1 MNAIDMLKTDHRAIR
16 QIFTRFGELDEK
28 DQAGQREVVAE
39 LVKTLKA
46 HAIVEE
52 DHFYPA
58 VADAKG
64 EPPQKMEAASE
75 EHEHMDKMLDELAQM
90 SPSAPDYRQRF
101 FKLRDEFS
109 AHMREEEREVF
120 PAAKSALGAGGLNH
134 LGEVI
139 SQEKREIAREQR
151 N

>member
-1 MNAIDMLKTDHRAIR
+1 MNAIDMLKTDHKQIR
-16 QIFTRFGELDEK
+16 QIFARFAALDEK
-28 DQAGQREVVAE
+28 DHNGQREVVGE
-39 LVKTLKA
+39 LVKTLKN

-64 EPPQKMEAASE
+64 EPAERMDAASE
-75 EHEHMDKMLDELAQM
+75 EHDHMDKMVDELAEM
-90 SPSAPDYRQRF
+90 SPTDAGYRERF
-101 FKLRDEFS
+101 FKLRDELTT
-109 AHMREEEREVF
+109 HMREEEREVF
-120 PAAKSALGAGGLNH
+120 PAAKSALGAGKLNH

-151 N
+151 Q